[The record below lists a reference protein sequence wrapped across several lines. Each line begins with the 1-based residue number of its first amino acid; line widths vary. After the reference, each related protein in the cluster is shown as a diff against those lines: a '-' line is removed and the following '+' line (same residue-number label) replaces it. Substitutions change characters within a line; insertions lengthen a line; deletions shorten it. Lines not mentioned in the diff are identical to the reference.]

1 MGIHLI
7 NKEVDYFPLLSLPSG
22 VQKTYIK
29 PGDFEEQMIT
39 YKGKINTNECPETPL
54 NSLDY
59 KKRLRFEELKKTRL
73 EAMCSW
79 KKKDIKGIKKN

>member
-1 MGIHLI
+1 
-7 NKEVDYFPLLSLPSG
+7 
-22 VQKTYIK
+22 
-29 PGDFEEQMIT
+29 MIT
-39 YKGKINTNECPETPL
+39 YQGRIKTNECPETPL

-79 KKKDIKGIKKN
+79 KKKDVKGIKKN